1 MSRIRWKIHSAQSS
15 FPPSSEPTV
24 LGHLSRARSLP
35 RRARDLGRRA
45 ALHCPYG
52 LVCCVNATRASV
64 EMKFRKYREPGE
76 AFDDIQKAQVK
87 IAVWF
92 LVFLVPTLSFSG
104 IVAHRMNRYVD
115 PAAPCERE
123 RAKPR

>member
-1 MSRIRWKIHSAQSS
+1 MQRGFVDLHLLLTALNFGSVVVYR
-15 FPPSSEPTV
+15 V
-24 LGHLSRARSLP
+24 LAMTS
-35 RRARDLGRRA
+35 
-45 ALHCPYG
+45 
-52 LVCCVNATRASV
+52 
-64 EMKFRKYREPGE
+64 
-76 AFDDIQKAQVK
+76 
-87 IAVWF
+87 WF